1 MSFSAD
7 HSIEAVSDAN
17 GFYMLTGDPGRG
29 RYRGDVSR
37 DGFEPSPLQVSFGP
51 GVSSGPAFD
60 VRLYEIVRIGAGEAI
75 EQTVRADD
83 PTCGYT

>member
-1 MSFSAD
+1 M
-7 HSIEAVSDAN
+7 
-17 GFYMLTGDPGRG
+17 
-29 RYRGDVSR
+29 SR

-83 PTCGYT
+83 PTCDYT